1 MSGRIAQN
9 VYRGAT
15 MGKSAKIGSFVV
27 TAALFVVGIT
37 LPSTNWINEN
47 RAAWITIM
55 AVIALAIG
63 ALLYWAGT
71 RLERKKTNTS
81 EPTPLSD
88 SDKLK
93 VSSLMETVYALNDR
107 MDRFMDESLYFDGDR
122 VRHYQSLIDHP
133 EFRGLWDKYSTQSAQ
148 VIVISPELGELVRD
162 LLKLTQ
168 SHHRYFLKEW
178 YMNQISHLSKETD
191 KHLMAIE
198 IFRKRIQKVLEQLL
212 NRS

>member
-1 MSGRIAQN
+1 
-9 VYRGAT
+9 
-15 MGKSAKIGSFVV
+15 V

-37 LPSTNWINEN
+37 LPSTSWIDEN
-47 RAAWITIM
+47 RAAWITIV

-63 ALLYWAGT
+63 VLLYWAGT
-71 RLERKKTNTS
+71 RLEKKKINTI
-81 EPTPLSD
+81 ERTPLSD
-88 SDKLK
+88 GDKLK
-93 VSSLMETVYALNDR
+93 VSSLMETVNALNDR

-133 EFRGLWDKYSTQSAQ
+133 EFRELWDKYSTQSAQ
-148 VIVISPELGELVRD
+148 VIVINPELSELVRD
-162 LLKLTQ
+162 LLKFTQ

-191 KHLMAIE
+191 KHLTAIE

-212 NRS
+212 DRS